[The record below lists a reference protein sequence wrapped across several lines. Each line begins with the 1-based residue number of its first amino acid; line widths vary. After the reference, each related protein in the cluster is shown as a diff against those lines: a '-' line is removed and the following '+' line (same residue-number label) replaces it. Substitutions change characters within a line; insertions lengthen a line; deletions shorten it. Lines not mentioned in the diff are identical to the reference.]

1 MNTTAT
7 KLGVV
12 LQTKEVDGN
21 VVPKEVFLIK
31 PDFYRR
37 VPRPSTPSFPVS
49 LFPTNAST
57 KKWPK
62 AADCK
67 VALNDITSP
76 LGSSAGSE
84 ECSPSS
90 SPRKDDNELVV
101 VTFEITS
108 SSDVRTL
115 GSKLEMM
122 ERVLHYAVHEA
133 GAVKSENVSRED
145 MCRAVLRVVRMA
157 GFGLK
162 SLGDWSRGSGACVAV
177 RKLLNLENLAENQP
191 CVKAMHDAGQL
202 FFFVQHNDSSAET
215 ASNTSSLSLL
225 RRQVEELSANKKP
238 SKAGGEL
245 RKAKDEL
252 GEARDGLDKAELKL
266 GKAELKLDK
275 AELTKNEKR
284 IAGAEQDVDLARSG
298 VAAAQ
303 ELFNACMSR
312 WGETIGLPDSD

>member
-84 ECSPSS
+84 EGSPSS

-133 GAVKSENVSRED
+133 GAVKSENVSREE
-145 MCRAVLRVVRMA
+145 MCRAVGPTSCENGWLRT
-157 GFGLK
+157 
-162 SLGDWSRGSGACVAV
+162 
-177 RKLLNLENLAENQP
+177 EI
-191 CVKAMHDAGQL
+191 
-202 FFFVQHNDSSAET
+202 
-215 ASNTSSLSLL
+215 L
-225 RRQVEELSANKKP
+225 RRLEPRQWSMCGGSQV
-238 SKAGGEL
+238 
-245 RKAKDEL
+245 
-252 GEARDGLDKAELKL
+252 AE
-266 GKAELKLDK
+266 
-275 AELTKNEKR
+275 
-284 IAGAEQDVDLARSG
+284 
-298 VAAAQ
+298 
-303 ELFNACMSR
+303 
-312 WGETIGLPDSD
+312 P